1 MDYTDVHGTCWV
13 VETPNEC
20 PINVAF
26 QAHVTR
32 RDAEIIADWVRTH
45 GDDMRMTQAMVRADN
60 VIIEYYNPIGVCQFP
75 LMAVPIAEI
84 IGGNN

>member
-1 MDYTDVHGTCWV
+1 MDYTDMHGINEV

-20 PINVAF
+20 PIIVAY

-32 RDAEIIADWVRTH
+32 KDAGIIADWVRIH
-45 GDDMRMTQAMVRADN
+45 GDDMRMTQVMVRADN
-60 VIIEYYNPIGVCQFP
+60 VIVEYYNPIGDCQFP